1 MRALDR
7 AERAIRRSLYE
18 LGLVAPA
25 PAPEVRAVLGD
36 RTAVL
41 DRVGKHSWDEVPKGC
56 VRIDVSAEVLT
67 GLLRRERRVA
77 FLDDL
82 RRKLAPT
89 GEVVLALRTVEGV
102 PVWGRLLLDGPRLAL
117 GGTLSWL
124 PEPGTRFFGNEARH
138 VYFTTTS
145 LEAEIRD
152 AGLEIRSWS
161 DGVLRLGES
170 GSFLG
175 PPSEAEG
182 IPVVAVVAALVRAE
196 RLRRLAPRE
205 ALRMAR
211 RIGETVKERGD
222 AERRAL
228 RDRIQELDGAVPPGP
243 NCFRRVLAESLL
255 DRGAARER
263 VTLSLDVGK
272 TGHAHFRSDP
282 QGPQKAYDVDFEV

>member
-1 MRALDR
+1 MRTLDG
-7 AERAIRRSLYE
+7 AQRAIRRSLYE

-25 PAPEVRAVLGD
+25 AAPEVRAVLGD

-41 DRVGKHSWDEVPKGC
+41 DRVGEHSWDAVPKGC

-67 GLLRRERRVA
+67 GLLRRDRRVA

-82 RRKLAPT
+82 RRRLAPT

-102 PVWGRLLLDGPRLAL
+102 PVWGRLLLDAPRVAL
-117 GGTLSWL
+117 GGILSWL

-138 VYFTTTS
+138 VYFATS
-145 LEAEIRD
+145 PLEAEIRD

-161 DGVLRLGES
+161 DGVLRLGEG
-170 GSFLG
+170 GSFLR
-175 PPSEAEG
+175 PPNKAEA
-182 IPVVAVVAALVRAE
+182 IHFVPVLAALVRAE
-196 RLRRLAPRE
+196 HLRRLAPRE
-205 ALRMAR
+205 ALRVAR
-211 RIGETVKERGD
+211 RIGETGKERGD

-282 QGPQKAYDVDFEV
+282 QGPQRAYNVDFEV